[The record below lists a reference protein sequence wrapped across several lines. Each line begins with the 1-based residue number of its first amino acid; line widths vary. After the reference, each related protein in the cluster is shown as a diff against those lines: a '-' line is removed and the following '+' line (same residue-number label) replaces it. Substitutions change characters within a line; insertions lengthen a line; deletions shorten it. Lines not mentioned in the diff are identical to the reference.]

1 MAGVTFESTLWG
13 TRGRVDF
20 LQICDRCQKS
30 VWGSFFDEDA
40 DTSEAFDRLL
50 GRNGWHEYF
59 DGGRG
64 IDLCPDCSVRA
75 LLLGEIGSLSDL
87 RIRPVAQ
94 YEPDGDLMGRLVD
107 EREKT
112 LASRLLP
119 AA

>member
-30 VWGSFFDEDA
+30 VWGSFFGEDA
-40 DTSEAFDRLL
+40 DTSEAFDR
-50 GRNGWHEYF
+50 
-59 DGGRG
+59 
-64 IDLCPDCSVRA
+64 
-75 LLLGEIGSLSDL
+75 LLGEIGSLSDL